1 MSAGHLQH
9 DVLKELHGGSLSRR
23 VPGTVVCMHRLSH
36 CMHVHASDL
45 GASAQMDAARVT
57 ASKGVHDPLAS
68 IRDPRSGA
76 CAASCMAGIGPYEQ
90 AITLLAL
97 NM

>member
-23 VPGTVVCMHRLSH
+23 VPGTVVCVHCLSH

-45 GASAQMDAARVT
+45 GASTQLVATRLT
-57 ASKGVHDPLAS
+57 ASKRAHDP
-68 IRDPRSGA
+68 
-76 CAASCMAGIGPYEQ
+76 
-90 AITLLAL
+90 
-97 NM
+97 